1 MVSMTGAIKQYGDY
15 KLDISLEIPAGRV
28 TGLVGKNGAGK
39 STTIKMILGLVA
51 PDAGEVKVFGQD
63 ARKLSLENKER
74 MGIAL
79 AEAGFSKF
87 FAPDDILLI
96 MKKMYKDFDADL
108 FTRRCK
114 EFDIPMKKK
123 TKEFSTGMRAKLR
136 VLLAMCHKADLLI
149 LDEPTAG
156 LDVEARAE
164 ILDMLRKYMAENEE
178 RSILITSH
186 ISTDLEGLCDDIY
199 LIDDGKVLIHEETGN
214 LLENYG
220 VLKLTDSRYEEIDK
234 TYILST
240 KKESFGYSCITGERQ
255 YYQENYPDVVIE
267 KSGIDELILMMTGGN
282 R

>member
-79 AEAGFSKF
+79 AEAGFTKF

-108 FTRRCK
+108 FTRKCK
-114 EFDIPMKKK
+114 ELDIPMKKK

-136 VLLAMCHKADLLI
+136 VLLAMCHKADLLV

-186 ISTDLEGLCDDIY
+186 ISSDLEGLCDDIY

-214 LLENYG
+214 LLEDYG

>member
-1 MVSMTGAIKQYGDY
+1 MVSMASAIKQYGDY

-87 FAPDDILLI
+87 FAPNDIMLI
-96 MKKMYKDFDADL
+96 MKKMYKNFDADL

-136 VLLAMCHKADLLI
+136 VLLAMCHKADLLV

-255 YYQENYPDVVIE
+255 FYQENYPDVVIE

>member
-108 FTRRCK
+108 FTRKCK
-114 EFDIPMKKK
+114 ELDIPMKKK

-164 ILDMLRKYMAENEE
+164 ILDMLRRYMAENEE

-186 ISTDLEGLCDDIY
+186 ISSDLEGLCDDIY

-214 LLENYG
+214 ILENYG

>member
-1 MVSMTGAIKQYGDY
+1 MVSMVSAIKQYGDY

-87 FAPDDILLI
+87 FAPNDIMLI
-96 MKKMYKDFDADL
+96 MKKMYKNFDADL

-136 VLLAMCHKADLLI
+136 VLLAMCHKADLLV

-255 YYQENYPDVVIE
+255 FYQENYPDVVIE

>member
-1 MVSMTGAIKQYGDY
+1 MVSMASAIKQYGDY

-87 FAPDDILLI
+87 FAPNDIMLI
-96 MKKMYKDFDADL
+96 MKKMYKNFDADL

-136 VLLAMCHKADLLI
+136 VLLAMCHKADLLV

-267 KSGIDELILMMTGGN
+267 KSGIDELILMMTGG

>member
-1 MVSMTGAIKQYGDY
+1 MISMTGAIKQYGDY

-39 STTIKMILGLVA
+39 STTIKMILGLVV

-87 FAPDDILLI
+87 FAPNDIMLI
-96 MKKMYKDFDADL
+96 MKKMYKNFDADL

-136 VLLAMCHKADLLI
+136 VLLAMCHKADLLV

-234 TYILST
+234 AYILST

>member
-108 FTRRCK
+108 FTRKCK
-114 EFDIPMKKK
+114 ELDIPMKKK

-164 ILDMLRKYMAENEE
+164 ILDMLRRYMAENEE

-186 ISTDLEGLCDDIY
+186 ISSDLEGLCDDIY

>member
-96 MKKMYKDFDADL
+96 MKKMYKNFDADL

-136 VLLAMCHKADLLI
+136 VLLAMCHKADLLV

>member
-1 MVSMTGAIKQYGDY
+1 MVSMASAIKQYGDY

-87 FAPDDILLI
+87 FAPNDIMLI
-96 MKKMYKDFDADL
+96 MKKMYKNFDADL

-136 VLLAMCHKADLLI
+136 VLLAMCHKADLLV